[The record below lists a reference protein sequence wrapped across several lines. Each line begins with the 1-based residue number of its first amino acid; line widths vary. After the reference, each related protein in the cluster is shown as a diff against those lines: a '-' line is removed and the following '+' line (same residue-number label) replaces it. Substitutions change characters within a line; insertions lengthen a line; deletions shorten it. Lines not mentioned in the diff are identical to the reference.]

1 MKKTGKKSISIV
13 LILTMVLAV
22 FIPTFVKAED
32 KDVWI
37 DNTIDNSTTKVTA
50 VLKVKNLKTGEE
62 TESTIYDQTGT
73 AQFSE
78 PKPATIVAMI
88 SEAKSALTTKAGEYV
103 DNFDPETIVE
113 SETTGKVWDNRKYET
128 IEDSDAVLI
137 GDTDYINGYYDSS
150 NMTRTHVASGDYG
163 KETFYTLEGYVEI
176 SGEAEGEGEVSNPTY
191 NFLKGANSTYTID
204 ADDKGT
210 FEIDADYSLFGEG
223 GKVFVDDNEVD
234 KNNYESKAGSTIIEF
249 SKEYMSSLSEG
260 DHTLKIAFNNG
271 GSATT
276 QFSIAKV
283 NTPVDETTTTEGD
296 TETTETTADTI
307 NNPKTGDSIAI
318 WIGLMLISIL
328 GIAITEKS
336 IKKD

>member
-1 MKKTGKKSISIV
+1 MKKTSKKSISIV
-13 LILTMVLAV
+13 LILTMVLAM

-163 KETFYTLEGYVEI
+163 KETLYKLEAYVEY
-176 SGEAEGEGEVSNPTY
+176 SGETEGEESTQTY
-191 NFLKGANSTYTID
+191 SFLKGANSKYTID
-204 ADDKGT
+204 EDDKAI
-210 FEIDADYSLFGEG
+210 FEIDADYSLFEQG

-234 KNNYESKAGSTIIEF
+234 KNNYESKSGSTIIEF
-249 SKEYMSSLSEG
+249 SKEYFSSLSEG
-260 DHTLKIAFNNG
+260 NHTLKIAFNNG
-271 GSATT
+271 GNATT
-276 QFSIAKV
+276 QFTVAKA
-283 NTPVDETTTTEGD
+283 NIPVDETTTTEGD
-296 TETTETTADTI
+296 TTTETPATPI
-307 NNPKTGDSIAI
+307 NNPKTGDNIAI
-318 WIGLMLISIL
+318 WISLMLVSIVGL
-328 GIAITEKS
+328 AKTKKS